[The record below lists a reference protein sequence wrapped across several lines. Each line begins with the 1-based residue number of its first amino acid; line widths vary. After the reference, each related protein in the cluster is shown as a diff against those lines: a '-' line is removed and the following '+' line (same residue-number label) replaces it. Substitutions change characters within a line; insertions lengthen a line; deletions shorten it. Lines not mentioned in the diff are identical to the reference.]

1 MLVLSKG
8 SVNLLSKEEKR
19 KKVFSNITTSLHT
32 TELTGGG
39 GGGNDTR
46 YIIVTV
52 IYYQCHLRVKQRRLQ
67 QIHISICDHI
77 TSMIL
82 ASLKLI

>member
-8 SVNLLSKEEKR
+8 SANLLSKEEKQ

-32 TELTGGG
+32 TELTG

-52 IYYQCHLRVKQRRLQ
+52 IYYQCHLRDKQRRLQ

-77 TSMIL
+77 ISMIL